1 MEGELPDPG
10 VPSISLDNRHSPY
23 LCIDIGTELQ
33 KALYRLLQAPGG
45 CQMQGGLPVSGL
57 LLSFSISTRLSG
69 TIHVAATERKR
80 KYKASEATLAPG
92 LRARP
97 QRRAAAQPTQWK
109 APAATAAATAGDC
122 SPWSSASPGSG
133 AHSPRFF
140 GNWSRGQPGTQ
151 SSSSSP
157 GDVRVFKV

>member
-1 MEGELPDPG
+1 
-10 VPSISLDNRHSPY
+10 
-23 LCIDIGTELQ
+23 
-33 KALYRLLQAPGG
+33 
-45 CQMQGGLPVSGL
+45 MQGGLPVSGL

-109 APAATAAATAGDC
+109 APAAAAAAGDC

-140 GNWSRGQPGTQ
+140 GNWSWGQPGTQ